1 MKLKFKKLRDVET
14 PKRLNPTDSGI
25 DFYIPNSMSYSILA
39 WHSITIPS
47 WIEVDI
53 EEGYDLVFHRKSGLA
68 QNGLFLWA
76 HVVDAGFKW
85 EVLFNL
91 YNFWRKELKL
101 EWGTRVVQGIVRK
114 VELCEIEEM
123 SDSEEVKETKR
134 GKGWFG
140 STWLK

>member
-14 PKRLNPTDSGI
+14 PKRMNIADSGI
-25 DFYIPNSMSYSILA
+25 DFYIPNGVDYSLLA
-39 WHSITIPS
+39 WASITIPS

-68 QNGLFLWA
+68 QKGLFLGA
-76 HVVDAGFKW
+76 HVVDSGFKW
-85 EVLFNL
+85 EILFNL
-91 YNFWRKELKL
+91 YNFGKKELKL
-101 EWGTRVVQGIVRK
+101 EWGTRVAQGIVRK

-123 SDSEEVKETKR
+123 SDKEEVKETKR